1 MLKQV
6 IIFLISS
13 AIIIF
18 SGIWEIKY
26 LENSSRYILS
36 DIQYSENALNNDNF
50 ELAKL
55 HVERLEDT
63 WNNIKNVW
71 SMFVVQEDIEEIES
85 RITMYKIHTEYNDIE
100 ESIVDCD
107 LLKGMIQS
115 IVEKHKVN
123 CNNIF

>member
-6 IIFLISS
+6 MIFLISS

-18 SGIWEIKY
+18 SGFWEIKY

-36 DIQYSENALNNDNF
+36 DIQYSKNALNNNNF
-50 ELAKL
+50 ELAKA
-55 HVERLEDT
+55 HVEKLEDT
-63 WNNIKNVW
+63 WDSMKNVW
-71 SMFVVQEDIEEIES
+71 SMFVVQDDIEEIES
-85 RITMYKIHTEYNDIE
+85 TMTMYKIHTEYNDRE
-100 ESIVDCD
+100 EAMIDCD
-107 LLKGMIQS
+107 LLKGMIKG

>member
-36 DIQYSENALNNDNF
+36 DIQYSKNALNNNNF
-50 ELAKL
+50 ELAKS

-63 WNNIKNVW
+63 WNNMKNVW
-71 SMFVVQEDIEEIES
+71 NMFVVQEDIEEIES
-85 RITMYKIHTEYNDIE
+85 RITMYKIHTEYNDRE
-100 ESIVDCD
+100 EAIIDCD
-107 LLKGMIQS
+107 LLKGMIQG
-115 IVEKHKVN
+115 IIEKHKISCDNV
-123 CNNIF
+123 F